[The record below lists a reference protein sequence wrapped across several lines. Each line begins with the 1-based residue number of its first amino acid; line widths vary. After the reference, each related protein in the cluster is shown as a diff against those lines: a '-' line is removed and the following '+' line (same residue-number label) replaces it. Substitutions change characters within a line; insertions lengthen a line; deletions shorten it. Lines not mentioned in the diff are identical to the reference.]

1 SVQIFKVEGKSMGGA
16 KIPLYPGASFSP
28 LPTPWGNP
36 TSGHFY
42 WEVDSADWGMRHV
55 FFTAKD
61 GLGEVTE
68 HEVPM
73 LVNTAPKFL
82 STPDTCVYVD
92 STYCYHVE
100 VSDKDTAFGDSLD
113 LFGFGLPGWLTFVDS
128 GNGRGSLC
136 GTPTLADL
144 GLHAIFLEAHDV
156 FHHDNGMAMQA
167 FVIEVKSDDTTVGPC

>member
-1 SVQIFKVEGKSMGGA
+1 
-16 KIPLYPGASFSP
+16 
-28 LPTPWGNP
+28 
-36 TSGHFY
+36 
-42 WEVDSADWGMRHV
+42 
-55 FFTAKD
+55 
-61 GLGEVTE
+61 
-68 HEVPM
+68 
-73 LVNTAPKFL
+73 
-82 STPDTCVYVD
+82 
-92 STYCYHVE
+92 CYHVE

-167 FVIEVKSDDTTVGPC
+167 FVIEVKSDDTTVGPCTPEELHIASDSTWKESTVVAPGPWGGPWSGIGGMLPHDSTYTLMVENIQPYPWGGITLLDSTQVIKAKNKVRFFKKEFMVSD